1 MITYH
6 AKVIE
11 YLNKEVPHKADQR
24 EFKILQDYCKLLPTM
39 QDIKEMNE
47 ELAQTN
53 KNFRE
58 ESELYRDK
66 FEANC
71 EMVRRFDEVM
81 VLKASKV
88 SLKDEIMQLD

>member
-1 MITYH
+1 
-6 AKVIE
+6 
-11 YLNKEVPHKADQR
+11 
-24 EFKILQDYCKLLPTM
+24 M

-88 SLKDEIMQLD
+88 SLKDEIMQLDQSLLPKFRELTEEIDDCKTEFAN